1 MSIDARDGQK
11 RGEERG
17 RGNFRNYGE
26 IIPCSVPSQKFIR
39 KGERKGGFQ
48 PYFFLYPRGQWP
60 SLVKAGEERGWTKG
74 RGQDSTNAR
83 KPTISQEETLEKEM
97 IPCWTNSS
105 LLTEVILVG
114 TMKLYQ
120 TKPPREGSKLT
131 SVQKLLFETLQWTY
145 TQHVL

>member
-83 KPTISQEETLEKEM
+83 KPTISQEETLEGDD
-97 IPCWTNSS
+97 T
-105 LLTEVILVG
+105 LLDKQLASYRGYSCRNNEALPNKTSEG
-114 TMKLYQ
+114 RFQ
-120 TKPPREGSKLT
+120 TDICSKA
-131 SVQKLLFETLQWTY
+131 TL
-145 TQHVL
+145 